1 MHPQIYSPPAED
13 DLGIKMLHDI
23 HGYSIGGKKDW
34 ESDPM
39 GGVKYACITFSIEV
53 VVTPEDNETSLYW
66 EFDGRV
72 TDVGKYRA
80 LMENLVDA
88 FTLACKERFGK
99 I

>member
-1 MHPQIYSPPAED
+1 
-13 DLGIKMLHDI
+13 
-23 HGYSIGGKKDW
+23 
-34 ESDPM
+34 M